1 MYMSRI
7 KQFMRVQKQG
17 LELFKKK
24 NADYGDAFANYGPV
38 GIIVRMGDK
47 ISRASNIDKT
57 GITIVDD
64 ESLKDT
70 LIDLHNYS
78 AMALMLMEE
87 ENPTSPSP
95 SSSQKPCDNDPA
107 APKKDEELI
116 TKVYSK
122 YRYAGHPSNHHMML
136 GKKS

>member
-87 ENPTSPSP
+87 ENPTSPFP

-122 YRYAGHPSNHHMML
+122 YRYAGHPSISSHDAW
-136 GKKS
+136 